1 MKKRDREM
9 AVQVLFK
16 ESRGTKSD
24 FSTLARLT
32 GIPVDTL
39 RRYKRMPEKIPL
51 DRLLLIVRETGATAE
66 EVGRMITGR
75 AG

>member
-1 MKKRDREM
+1 MRKKDREM

-16 ESRGTKSD
+16 ESRGTRCD